1 MSQVYATFYL
11 GWAIEKA
18 KSFCRSKIK
27 CVNNGLGSKCK
38 ACTGNGI
45 DYHYSSVSGS
55 TPKQPEGTAK
65 LKQGDSES
73 PKRFR
78 KVGDPLDAPVLTKK
92 VWDEVFDIFTVH
104 FSTQLPFLHPPT
116 FRNRI
121 RQASNPR
128 DPSVAPIDLRDGGI
142 LLLALLMLTARFHS
156 ELVDYHST
164 AKSRN
169 PLDASEYYATALK
182 TAIGPTGF
190 SLTSSSIDGI
200 QALLMLAL
208 WEWGQTRDLSAWI
221 YSGMAIRLAQAIGL
235 PYEEDEEN
243 HRDTATEREVRR
255 RTWWSCFIIDRML
268 SAGKYRPTM
277 ISVKQMKVKPPC
289 FDDQFLFLRDETTN
303 FWDEPTRADEI
314 VNDDRVF
321 GSYIRLVEIFGKFSE
336 WSYAGGRKTET
347 LPPWD
352 SSTQFFKLRQELERF
367 YHNLPSNLTF
377 NKPNLSAHIE
387 NRNATTYASMHTL
400 YSLCLIILYREYI
413 PFIPLLRARP
423 QGALDTPIFP
433 GNQYHIPGEFWEES
447 AVAIFTAARDIVDIV
462 QTCQDNH
469 ALPESPQI
477 EFAVSQAAFVCL
489 YAAHFQH
496 MDIGE
501 YVHLRSGQ
509 SNDDNRT
516 EGYMDLSVKILGNM
530 IPRLNMAAGHL
541 DMPGKM
547 QNYLSSATTEFQ
559 QPVHQS
565 WSALGSLKAYETFE
579 KEFGSF
585 HEMYESNPVCPRTSA
600 NDIGKESVNVDAMQ
614 GIEAAP
620 KPVTI
625 STSPTNENDDRRVS
639 SSQGYQCNI
648 NHQQSPI
655 QTTLSSFV
663 SPGESTRGINL
674 SDAQYAQHA
683 QQQHLSA
690 HLSAN
695 THYLFP
701 TVLGELRQEVN
712 VTWSARQE
720 RTNASAYSNNAQLD
734 HAETLFDGSPA
745 DMHNFEPLNYAQIH
759 GLWNVPN
766 TVVAGQGG
774 FY

>member
-289 FDDQFLFLRDETTN
+289 FDDQFLFARDETTT
-303 FWDEPTRADEI
+303 FWDEPTRADENI
-314 VNDDRVF
+314 NDDRVL
-321 GSYIRLVEIFGKFSE
+321 GRYIQLVEIFSKISE

-347 LPPWD
+347 LPPWHN
-352 SSTQFFKLRQELERF
+352 STQFFKLSQELEIF
-367 YHNLPSNLTF
+367 YNSLPLNLTF
-377 NKPNLSAHIE
+377 NKSNLSAHIKK
-387 NRNATTYASMHTL
+387 RNSTTFASMHTL
-400 YSLCLIILYREYI
+400 YSLCLIMLHREYI
-413 PFIPLLRARP
+413 PFIPLLRARLY
-423 QGALDTPIFP
+423 GALDTPVFP
-433 GNQYHIPGEFWEES
+433 EHQSHVPGDFWEES

-462 QTCQDNH
+462 QTCQDNN

-477 EFAVSQAAFVCL
+477 EFAIPQAAFVCL
-489 YAAHFQH
+489 YAAHFQQ
-496 MDIGE
+496 MNVGE
-501 YVHLRSGQ
+501 YVHLRSSQ
-509 SNDDNRT
+509 INADHRT
-516 EGYMDLSVKILGNM
+516 VGYMDLTLKILANM
-530 IPRLNMAAGHL
+530 IPRLKMAKRHL
-541 DMPGKM
+541 DMLGKM
-547 QNYLSSATTEFQ
+547 QNYLSSVNTESQ
-559 QPVHQS
+559 QRFHPS
-565 WSALGSLKAYETFE
+565 WSAVGSLKAYENFE
-579 KEFGSF
+579 KEFRSF
-585 HEMYESNPVCPRTSA
+585 HEMYKSDSVFARTSL
-600 NDIGKESVNVDAMQ
+600 NDIGKEPVNGDAMQ
-614 GIEAAP
+614 GFEAA
-620 KPVTI
+620 TI
-625 STSPTNENDDRRVS
+625 SATISKTTIGESAQAID
-639 SSQGYQCNI
+639 
-648 NHQQSPI
+648 HQQYPTQNSI
-655 QTTLSSFV
+655 LSSFV
-663 SPGESTRGINL
+663 SPSESNLGIN
-674 SDAQYAQHA
+674 SFYPQHA
-683 QQQHLSA
+683 QNQHMSA

-701 TVLGELRQEVN
+701 GDLRQEVKVN
-712 VTWSARQE
+712 IRWRAPQE
-720 RTNASAYSNNAQLD
+720 EINASAYDNNVQLD
-734 HAETLFDGSPA
+734 NAETRCDGLPA
-745 DMHNFEPLNYAQIH
+745 DMFDTQN
-759 GLWNVPN
+759 
-766 TVVAGQGG
+766 
-774 FY
+774 

>member
-1 MSQVYATFYL
+1 MSQVYATFHL
-11 GWAIEKA
+11 SWAIEKA
-18 KSFCRSKIK
+18 KSFCRSKVK

-45 DYHYSSVSGS
+45 DCHYSSVSGS
-55 TPKQPEGTAK
+55 TPKQPDSTAK
-65 LKQGDSES
+65 IKQEDGES

-78 KVGDPLDAPVLTKK
+78 KVGDSLDAPVLTKK
-92 VWDEVFDIFTVH
+92 VWDEVFDIFKVH

-121 RQASNPR
+121 RQASYPR
-128 DPSVAPIDLRDGGI
+128 DPSVAPTDLRDGGV

-164 AKSRN
+164 AKPRN
-169 PLDASEYYATALK
+169 PLDASEYYAAALK

-190 SLTSSSIDGI
+190 NLTSSSIDGI
-200 QALLMLAL
+200 QALLILAL
-208 WEWGQTRDLSAWI
+208 YEWGQTRDLSAWI
-221 YSGMAIRLAQAIGL
+221 YSGIAIRLAQAIRL

-243 HRDTATEREVRR
+243 HRDNATEIEVRR

-289 FDDQFLFLRDETTN
+289 FDDQFLFARDETTT

-314 VNDDRVF
+314 VNDDRVL
-321 GSYIRLVEIFGKFSE
+321 GRYIRLVEIFGKFSE

-352 SSTQFFKLRQELERF
+352 SSTQFFKLSQELERF
-367 YHNLPSNLTF
+367 YNNLPSNLTF
-377 NKPNLSAHIE
+377 NKSNLSAHIE
-387 NRNATTYASMHTL
+387 NRNSTTYASMHTL
-400 YSLCLIILYREYI
+400 HSLCLIMLHREYI
-413 PFIPLLRARP
+413 PFIPLLRARL
-423 QGALDTPIFP
+423 QGALGTPVFP
-433 GNQYHIPGEFWEES
+433 ENQSHVPGEFWEES

-462 QTCQDNH
+462 QTCQDNN

-496 MDIGE
+496 MDVGE

-509 SNDDNRT
+509 SNDDHRT
-516 EGYMDLSVKILGNM
+516 EGYMDLTLKILANM
-530 IPRLNMAAGHL
+530 IPRLNMAKGHL
-541 DMPGKM
+541 DMLGKM
-547 QNYLSSATTEFQ
+547 QNYLSSANTEFQ
-559 QPVHQS
+559 QRFYQS
-565 WSALGSLKAYETFE
+565 WSAVGNLKAYENFE

-585 HEMYESNPVCPRTSA
+585 HEMYESNSVCARTSI
-600 NDIGKESVNVDAMQ
+600 NDIGKESVNADAMQ
-614 GIEAAP
+614 GFEAPP
-620 KPVTI
+620 KSATI
-625 STSPTNENDDRRVS
+625 SKATIGESAQAID
-639 SSQGYQCNI
+639 
-648 NHQQSPI
+648 HQQSPT
-655 QTTLSSFV
+655 QNSTLSSFV
-663 SPGESTRGINL
+663 SPGESTLGINL
-674 SDAQYAQHA
+674 FYPQHA
-683 QQQHLSA
+683 QNQHLSA

-701 TVLGELRQEVN
+701 GDLRQEVKVN
-712 VTWSARQE
+712 IRWRARQE
-720 RTNASAYSNNAQLD
+720 EINASAYDNNIQLD
-734 HAETLFDGSPA
+734 NAETRFDGLPA
-745 DMHNFEPLNYAQIH
+745 DMQNFDTQHYAQTH
-759 GLWNVPN
+759 GLWSVPN
-766 TVVAGQGG
+766 TVQGG